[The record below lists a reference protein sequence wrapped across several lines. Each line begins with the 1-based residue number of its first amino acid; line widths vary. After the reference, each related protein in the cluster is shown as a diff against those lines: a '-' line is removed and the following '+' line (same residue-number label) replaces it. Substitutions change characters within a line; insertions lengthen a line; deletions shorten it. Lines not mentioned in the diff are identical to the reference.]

1 MFFARGARNVTA
13 KTVPVSHGGLQFF
26 FVLVHQ
32 IVGPLEDIGHGV
44 ILVGI
49 EFRHA
54 GGDNDA
60 GSGVDMGEG
69 SAANLLQE
77 DFPALIIV
85 AGHDYG
91 EFVASSASDQSRLSF

>member
-1 MFFARGARNVTA
+1 MGEKFKGNKPYFLYQVCFLY
-13 KTVPVSHGGLQFF
+13 SGLKLL

-54 GGDNDA
+54 GGDNE
-60 GSGVDMGEG
+60 GSGLHKGFLLELYWK
-69 SAANLLQE
+69 ANR
-77 DFPALIIV
+77 I
-85 AGHDYG
+85 
-91 EFVASSASDQSRLSF
+91 